1 MRQKSKIIVSASIA
15 ICVLICAIVLS
26 TVYFVKQRN
35 ADEPFDF
42 ATFYAQKLQSF
53 AQENERYADY
63 EVDVAF
69 LGDSLTDMC
78 DLDKYYPQYVT
89 SNRGISGDTTIM
101 LEQRLKVSVYDLKPK
116 VIVLLIGGNN
126 FDTMLDNYE
135 RIVTSIQE
143 NLPETQLIILSLTAM
158 GGDSWGKNNGKAKQN
173 NVEIKRIA
181 EVHDCIFVDMYT
193 PLMNPQTGE
202 IYEAYTVDGAHQTDA
217 GYRVFQANITPAIDA
232 ALDAWHNVGE

>member
-1 MRQKSKIIVSASIA
+1 MRRKGKII
-15 ICVLICAIVLS
+15 ICACAVISVVIALLITS
-26 TVYFVKQRN
+26 VVCLVQKEE
-35 ADEPFDF
+35 EPFDY
-42 ATFYAQKLQSF
+42 ATFYAEKLQKY

-101 LEQRLKVSVYDLKPK
+101 LEQRLEVSVYDLKPK

-135 RIVTSIQE
+135 RIVESIQE
-143 NLPETQLIILSLTAM
+143 NLPKTELIIVSLTAM
-158 GGDSWGKNNGKAKQN
+158 GGDNWGKNNEIARQN
-173 NVEIKRIA
+173 NVELNRIA
-181 EVHDCIFVDMYT
+181 EAHGCPYVDLYT
-193 PLMNPQTGE
+193 PLMNPATGE
-202 IYEAYTVDGAHQTDA
+202 IYEEYTIDGAHQTDA
-217 GYRVFQANITPAIDA
+217 GYRVFQANITPAIQS
-232 ALDAWHNVGE
+232 ALEKWSAD